1 MCKDATPSLLEA
13 LVAPGLCVEPN
24 KRPSVTG
31 WYPWVI
37 TRETLALQPY
47 ERSTPTRKARPNAR
61 LHKARLHNPNE
72 GSRRLH
78 HKAECAGRMG
88 LQARTDIITLYLTAT
103 SQPQFGSFLLL
114 L

>member
-1 MCKDATPSLLEA
+1 MAVKSA
-13 LVAPGLCVEPN
+13 N
-24 KRPSVTG
+24 VTG

-37 TRETLALQPY
+37 TRETLALHTVRAEHPDAQ
-47 ERSTPTRKARPNAR
+47 STSNAR

-88 LQARTDIITLYLTAT
+88 LQARTDIITLYLRAT